1 VSYGRLSRRRESPE
15 RLAWPRSRSRPRRR
29 RRAVPPRP
37 RAAPSPRGPHGRGRP
52 GCRRRGPGRTARWC
66 RCRGCR
72 SLRLVLLVGDLLAEE
87 LAVRGAGGL
96 HGDDVGIGVA
106 LAEVASHPHQRPA
119 GAAAGDHG
127 AHLPVE
133 RLVDLGGG
141 RLVVGLGV
149 ERVRELLGT
158 TASSSSSAISWAR
171 SMANPIPSSLGVLTT
186 SAPSARMSCCFSTEN
201 RSGTT
206 NTAFSPNCLA
216 ATASPIPV
224 LPAVGSTTVPPS
236 PRRRVRAC
244 VRACTSRCGP

>member
-1 VSYGRLSRRRESPE
+1 VDLTVGDALDVVDEGRVEQLVGVDVVGADP
-15 RLAWPRSRSRPRRR
+15 
-29 RRAVPPRP
+29 
-37 RAAPSPRGPHGRGRP
+37 
-52 GCRRRGPGRTARWC
+52 
-66 RCRGCR
+66 
-72 SLRLVLLVGDLLAEE
+72 LRLVLLVGDLLAEE

-171 SMANPIPSSLGVLTT
+171 SMANPIPSSLG
-186 SAPSARMSCCFSTEN
+186 C
-201 RSGTT
+201 
-206 NTAFSPNCLA
+206 
-216 ATASPIPV
+216 
-224 LPAVGSTTVPPS
+224 
-236 PRRRVRAC
+236 
-244 VRACTSRCGP
+244 